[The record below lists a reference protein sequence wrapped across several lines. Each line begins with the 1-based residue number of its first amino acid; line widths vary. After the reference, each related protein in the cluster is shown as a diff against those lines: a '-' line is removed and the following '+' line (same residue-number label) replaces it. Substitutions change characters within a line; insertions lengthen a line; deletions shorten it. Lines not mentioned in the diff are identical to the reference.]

1 MMSTHLGE
9 YAKLAIYMPPNI
21 IPGMHGEKHCA
32 SVVNALLGCVVMKRP
47 GIVRSLTAVLA
58 GFVLLLAGWIT
69 AHVEPPRSIGRFQ
82 RLVRRE

>member
-1 MMSTHLGE
+1 MMSTRLGE

-32 SVVNALLGCVVMKRP
+32 SVVNALLGGVVMERP
-47 GIVRSLTAVLA
+47 GIVRRLTAVLA

>member
-21 IPGMHGEKHCA
+21 IPGMHGEKYCA
-32 SVVNALLGCVVMKRP
+32 SVVNALLGGVVMRRP
-47 GIVRSLTAVLA
+47 GIVKSLTTVLA

>member
-21 IPGMHGEKHCA
+21 IPGMHGEKHYA
-32 SVVNALLGCVVMKRP
+32 GVVNALLGCVVMKRP
-47 GIVRSLTAVLA
+47 GIVRRLTAVLA
-58 GFVLLLAGWIT
+58 GFVLLLAGWVT